1 MVFCHLDSTWYCQGF
16 NERGGL
22 QSPLGP
28 QKVILIQSLFSS
40 SLLVYFVFFFFF
52 CVPFF
57 LVSLVMSFSFRVL
70 WGNHDCGC
78 LPNTTSLVIETHYVG
93 LTHCWEPIQVSRDV
107 DTWSVPHMLLLK
119 VSEHVCNCHCYSNH
133 LQLFFVTLFFRVGF
147 LFLPVD
153 WCVCWIQVFYSLII
167 QSSLNSMQV
176 DLKL

>member
-1 MVFCHLDSTWYCQGF
+1 MVFCHLDSTWHCKGF
-16 NERGGL
+16 HERGAL

-70 WGNHDCGC
+70 WGNHHYGC
-78 LPNTTSLVIETHYVG
+78 LPNTTSLLIETHYVG

-107 DTWSVPHMLLLK
+107 DTWSVPHMLPLK
-119 VSEHVCNCHCYSNH
+119 VSENVCSCHCYSNH
-133 LQLFFVTLFFRVGF
+133 LQFFFVTLFWVGF
-147 LFLPVD
+147 LFLPVH

-167 QSSLNSMQV
+167 RSSLNSMQV